1 MNNDDGAFNSCS
13 MDALNQKIA
22 LSSKALSDQLT
33 MAQELFQG
41 LSNYNREFL
50 LPLLISSNYFNKV
63 ELERLLTNS
72 PVDNFDS
79 YMGLFE
85 FNMDIL
91 TRYFTGS
98 LSALDDYNTREFK
111 KCVAAWYNTMFN
123 CPGDKIDDFISRQS
137 EMVSNVTELLPKAIA
152 AIEPEYGFHFER
164 GENPKFAETDRFI
177 VYKIVP
183 TDKTVTTDNSMKPVL
198 IIPPFVLGS
207 NILAF
212 LPGENKSY
220 AHSFANQG
228 IPTYIRIMRDID
240 VTPAFQ
246 VMTLEEDALDTRY
259 FCKKIMAE
267 HGNPVTLN
275 GYCQGGYTA
284 VCNLLS
290 GELDGLV
297 DAFIS
302 CVSPMDGTR
311 SQGLGSFL
319 KKLPPRFNDLVYGSK
334 TLENGNV
341 VADGQLMGWVYKLK
355 SIEAEAPMV
364 SFLRDLS
371 MVSSRN
377 NNPVEIS
384 KTAAALNYWL
394 RNERTD
400 LPMSVTRMSFA
411 SYNTPVTPDGTLPVT
426 MFGRK
431 LNFKRMAEKKIAWL
445 ICYGESDDLVEK
457 ETALAP
463 LDYVDAEVTPFPKG
477 HVAIATSW
485 SNPESACAL
494 HTRFGKDNCRGPVRF
509 QLDLDKA
516 LNDREKSGTSPD
528 GSNSRVA
535 GGDETGKS
543 RAESAVRARLKAE
556 ASPITQT
563 KPIAKAK
570 PAVKTKPPLKAKKT
584 AKARTPVKKTAKAS
598 AKRPKSPGKATVGN
612 AGSGTTVPKSAREK
626 TKVTP
631 SEGNAS

>member
-1 MNNDDGAFNSCS
+1 MKN
-13 MDALNQKIA
+13 IA
-22 LSSKALSDQLT
+22 
-33 MAQELFQG
+33 
-41 LSNYNREFL
+41 
-50 LPLLISSNYFNKV
+50 
-63 ELERLLTNS
+63 
-72 PVDNFDS
+72 
-79 YMGLFE
+79 
-85 FNMDIL
+85 
-91 TRYFTGS
+91 
-98 LSALDDYNTREFK
+98 
-111 KCVAAWYNTMFN
+111 
-123 CPGDKIDDFISRQS
+123 
-137 EMVSNVTELLPKAIA
+137 
-152 AIEPEYGFHFER
+152 
-164 GENPKFAETDRFI
+164 
-177 VYKIVP
+177 
-183 TDKTVTTDNSMKPVL
+183 
-198 IIPPFVLGS
+198 
-207 NILAF
+207 
-212 LPGENKSY
+212 
-220 AHSFANQG
+220 
-228 IPTYIRIMRDID
+228 

-246 VMTLEEDALDTRY
+246 CMTLEEDALDTRY
-259 FCKKIMAE
+259 FCKKITAE
-267 HGNPVTLN
+267 HGKPVTLN

-371 MVSSRN
+371 MVTSRN
-377 NNPVEIS
+377 NHPVEIS

-394 RNERTD
+394 RNDRTD

-426 MFGRK
+426 LFGRK
-431 LNFKRMAEKKIAWL
+431 LNFKRMAEKKIPWL

-494 HTRFGKDNCRGPVRF
+494 HTRFGKDRCRGPVRF

-516 LNDREKSGTSPD
+516 LDDREKSVPD
-528 GSNSRVA
+528 PKASQSK
-535 GGDETGKS
+535 GDGADDPGKT
-543 RAESAVRARLKAE
+543 KAE
-556 ASPITQT
+556 AARTSPETV
-563 KPIAKAK
+563 AK
-570 PAVKTKPPLKAKKT
+570 PAVKVKSSAKARSPLKAKKT
-584 AKARTPVKKTAKAS
+584 AKARTPVKKTVTAS
-598 AKRPKSPGKATVGN
+598 AKRPKSPGRATADKAG
-612 AGSGTTVPKSAREK
+612 AGPTAPKSSRK
-626 TKVTP
+626 KINVTP
-631 SEGNAS
+631 AKDNDA